1 MAGLYLHIPFC
12 KQACHYCNFHFS
24 TSLRYKGDM
33 IEAIKKEI
41 KLQSNYL
48 NNETVETVYFGG
60 GTPSVLNAE
69 EIQELVIDLLQ
80 DEIEQILRLPR
91 EKLDVERSI
100 FDLGM
105 DSLMG
110 MELVLAIE
118 ERFGVKL
125 PVMALTEGAN
135 ILRIAERITEKLS
148 VVDTDHDSSS
158 DAIEKEHHEDNIS
171 MAASRHGHAAN
182 MTEAEAEALSKKLI
196 EDAMKH

>member
-1 MAGLYLHIPFC
+1 M
-12 KQACHYCNFHFS
+12 
-24 TSLRYKGDM
+24 
-33 IEAIKKEI
+33 
-41 KLQSNYL
+41 
-48 NNETVETVYFGG
+48 
-60 GTPSVLNAE
+60 
-69 EIQELVIDLLQ
+69 Q

-148 VVDTDHDSSS
+148 DEDITDDESTAESV
-158 DAIEKEHHEDNIS
+158 KGQHEENIS
-171 MAASRHGHAAN
+171 VAASRHGHAAN

>member
-1 MAGLYLHIPFC
+1 MG
-12 KQACHYCNFHFS
+12 
-24 TSLRYKGDM
+24 RD
-33 IEAIKKEI
+33 
-41 KLQSNYL
+41 
-48 NNETVETVYFGG
+48 
-60 GTPSVLNAE
+60 
-69 EIQELVIDLLQ
+69 EIQELVVDLLL

-135 ILRIAERITEKLS
+135 ILRIAERITNQLS
-148 VVDTDHDSSS
+148 DSEDDSE
-158 DAIEKEHHEDNIS
+158 IEHSQSNEERHEESIS
-171 MAASRHGHAAN
+171 VAASRHGHRDK
-182 MTEAEAEALSKKLI
+182 MSQQEAEELSKKLI
-196 EDAMKH
+196 EEAMKP